1 MLCVHSF
8 LPNGIFFWVLGRS
21 RPTNTNRKKGKPT
34 PFLPKRTETM
44 MMQQQILPNFASASF
59 QGVRS
64 SPPAAFSFGPNS
76 QVSSPLLF
84 SRRGDTRNPIC
95 AAGKERKEKRE
106 NGGYL
111 QPIIFPPYLFLS
123 FSLGRDREEG
133 KKRKEKERLT
143 AGAPRGDALWMEK
156 RGKGYGEKEIR

>member
-44 MMQQQILPNFASASF
+44 MMQQQFLPNFASASF

-64 SPPAAFSFGPNS
+64 SPLRHFLSAQTLKFHLPSSFPEEAIPET
-76 QVSSPLLF
+76 QFVQ
-84 SRRGDTRNPIC
+84 RGKR
-95 AAGKERKEKRE
+95 ERKRE
-106 NGGYL
+106 RMAVTYNQL
-111 QPIIFPPYLFLS
+111 SSPPYL
-123 FSLGRDREEG
+123 SLLLFGPRPG
-133 KKRKEKERLT
+133 GGNKKRKEKERLT